1 MKVDK
6 LTTANFQRA
15 KKTSL
20 TDWMGE
26 EHCPWTTPGSVS
38 QTEWKLNHTFQLH
51 RTATRHS
58 CDH

>member
-38 QTEWKLNHTFQLH
+38 QTEWK
-51 RTATRHS
+51 
-58 CDH
+58 